1 MSICEWIIKEIDE
14 NKISE
19 FCQKYNIPYLAAAI
33 LYSRGYCEEKD
44 IEKFLKNT
52 EKENVF
58 DITDM
63 DKIVCRIEKAIKN
76 HEKICIYGDYDADG
90 ITASALIYDYLR
102 NRNSN
107 VFCYIP
113 ERNRDGYGLN
123 KMALDFIKN
132 CETELIITVDN
143 GISAFE
149 EIKYAKSLDM
159 DVVVTDHHRVRE
171 ELPCA
176 YAVVNPY
183 RKECENLKN
192 KNFAGVGVAFKVV
205 QALETGKTSEEELL
219 KKYSELITIGTI
231 GDSIELFGESAEIVK
246 YGLKKMSCSEN
257 PGIASLLKCLN
268 LYGKELDSI
277 SVAFSVVPRI
287 NACGRMENANLAL
300 KLLTCEN
307 YDKAVQITE
316 EVCKLNDLRKDE
328 EIKILKDV
336 EDVLLKDPQRKYEKV
351 IIAEG
356 KNWNHGVLGIAA
368 SKIVQK
374 YGKPCILI
382 TIEGD
387 TSRASCRS
395 IEGFSIYELLLKHS
409 KWLTR
414 FGGHPMAAGF
424 SMNTSNLESFKES
437 IKEDL
442 KNYCVPNSSLSI
454 DFELEPRQISYSILE
469 DIKILH
475 PYGNGNPEP
484 IFGIFGLRLKKIIP
498 IGSGKHLK
506 LIFEKQGFEMSAL
519 YFNKTFENFLFCER
533 DVLDIAVTLHKNE
546 YLGSVYVSCYI
557 VDLRFENSDLK
568 KVITE
573 KNLYESFK
581 RGENIKNDL
590 KYVIPTRKDF
600 VDVYKYLKKL
610 KNKCVRVDLINKKV
624 FNDSKNTFTIYA
636 VLDIMEEL
644 GLVSISK
651 DADEYKITVNE
662 VKNKVN
668 ISDSLILNSIKN
680 EKGNENVSGA

>member
-1 MSICEWIIKEIDE
+1 MSIREWIIKEIDE
-14 NKISE
+14 NKVSE

-44 IEKFLKNT
+44 IEKFLKNS
-52 EKENVF
+52 EKDNVF

-63 DKIVCRIEKAIKN
+63 DKIVYRIEKAIIS

-90 ITASALIYDYLR
+90 VTASALIYNYLL

-113 ERNRDGYGLN
+113 ERNKDGYGLN
-123 KMALDFIKN
+123 KMALDFIKS
-132 CETELIITVDN
+132 CETKLIITVDN

-149 EIKYAKSLDM
+149 EIEYARSLDM
-159 DVVVTDHHRVRE
+159 DVVVTDHHRIRE

-183 RKECENLKN
+183 RKECKNLKN
-192 KNFAGVGVAFKVV
+192 KNFSGVGVAFKVV
-205 QALETGKTSEEELL
+205 QALEMGKTSEKELL

-231 GDSIELFGESAEIVK
+231 GDSIELFGESAEIVR

-257 PGIASLLKCLN
+257 PGISSLLKRLN
-268 LYGKELDSI
+268 LYGKELDSV

-307 YDKAVQITE
+307 YDRAVEISE
-316 EVCKLNDLRKDE
+316 ELCKLNDLRKDE

-336 EDVLLKDPQRKYEKV
+336 EDVLLKEPHRKYEK
-351 IIAEG
+351 IIIVEG
-356 KNWNHGVLGIAA
+356 QNWNHGVLGIAA
-368 SKIVQK
+368 SKMVQR

-382 TIEGD
+382 TIEGE

-395 IEGFSIYELLLKHS
+395 IEGFSIYELLFRHS

-424 SMNTSNLESFKES
+424 SINTSNLELFKES
-437 IKEDL
+437 IKKDL
-442 KNYCVPNSSLSI
+442 ENYYVPNSSLQI
-454 DFELEPRQISYSILE
+454 DFELGPEQISHSILE

-484 IFGIFGLRLKKIIP
+484 VFGIFGLNLKKIIP
-498 IGSGKHLK
+498 IGNGKHLK

-533 DVLDIAVTLHKNE
+533 DILDIAVTLHKNE
-546 YLGSVYVSCYI
+546 YMGSVYVSCYI

-568 KVITE
+568 KVIAE

-581 RGENIKNDL
+581 RGENVKNDL
-590 KYVIPTRKDF
+590 KCVIPNRKDF
-600 VDVYKYLKKL
+600 VDIYKYLKTL
-610 KNKCVRVDLINKKV
+610 KNKCIRVDLINKRV
-624 FNDSKNTFTIYA
+624 FNDSKNVFIIYV

-644 GLVSISK
+644 GLIYISK
-651 DADEYKITVNE
+651 NADEYTITVNN

-668 ISDSLILNSIKN
+668 ISDSLILSSIKN
-680 EKGNENVSGA
+680 EKGNENVNEA